1 MAEKYAVRNLRLC
14 TKDCLCLY
22 VCPTGATD
30 TEDSIIDVTKCIG
43 CGDCAEACPSS
54 AISMVPKQMPP
65 QQAKEDRVVEVLRG
79 LIQSKARAETIAAQ
93 LPDALSAAV
102 ERSSRLM
109 AEDLCREAGFML
121 PQSENTRVLLEQLI
135 HYPGIPAEVV
145 DTLLKSIPFPQRG
158 AQETRKQTE
167 GWKWSTCG
175 FIHDGQMTPDFKCP
189 ICGRGVGQ
197 FVKVEDAPA

>member
-79 LIQSKARAETIAAQ
+79 LIQSKVRAETIAAQ

-121 PQSENTRVLLEQLI
+121 PQSENTRVLLEQLM

-167 GWKWSTCG
+167 RWKCSTCG

-189 ICGRGVGQ
+189 ICGRGADQ

>member
-121 PQSENTRVLLEQLI
+121 PQSENTRVLLEQLM

-158 AQETRKQTE
+158 AQEMGEKIER
-167 GWKWSTCG
+167 WKCSTCG
-175 FIHDGQMTPDFKCP
+175 FIHDGRMTPDFKCP
-189 ICGRGVGQ
+189 ICGRGADQ
-197 FVKVEDAPA
+197 FVKMEDAPA

>member
-65 QQAKEDRVVEVLRG
+65 QQAKEDRVVEALRW

-121 PQSENTRVLLEQLI
+121 PQSENTRVLLEQLM

-167 GWKWSTCG
+167 RWMCSTCG
-175 FIHDGQMTPDFKCP
+175 FIHDGRMTPDFKCP
-189 ICGRGVGQ
+189 ICGRGADQ